1 MKKHMRFSGFAVL
14 LALSLLLAT
23 SVMAAG
29 NVSTTATVPV
39 TLTVTNE
46 YRAVNVTVPA
56 SLPVEVH
63 NGTVITANNA
73 KIVNNSPTTPIK
85 VTAITVS
92 NGAYMVGDYDNFYGS
107 TTIAL
112 KINGCSTHGPGMLQ
126 INDSAFPRISASNSL
141 PLTYYAK
148 VSGDAEATTG
158 LNAASVVFT
167 IALVD

>member
-1 MKKHMRFSGFAVL
+1 MRKHMRYSGFAVL
-14 LALSLLLAT
+14 LALSLLLGT
-23 SVMAAG
+23 SVLAAG

-56 SLPVEVH
+56 SFPVEVH
-63 NGTVITANNA
+63 NGTVITASNA

-92 NGAYMVGDYDNFYGS
+92 NGAFQVGDYDNFTGN

-112 KINGCSTHGPGMLQ
+112 KINGCGTHGPGMLQ
-126 INDSAFPRISASNSL
+126 INDSAFPRISAGGNL

-158 LNAASVVFT
+158 LNVASVVFT